1 MSASQ
6 AMPCPSESKKS
17 KRSRFPPG
25 FKRAAGQSPPALHV
39 GIASDAS
46 GGSSVK
52 KAAAEAAALSGE
64 RRSFAAESAAHLP
77 RGSLLDSLVLWQTLL
92 ASLACRWGCR
102 AGRDSA
108 NSTPPECAVAPAV
121 RGGGGL

>member
-6 AMPCPSESKKS
+6 AMPCPSESKKP

-25 FKRAAGQSPPALHV
+25 FKRRPGKSPPALHV
-39 GIASDAS
+39 GIASDALPS
-46 GGSSVK
+46 RSEK

-64 RRSFAAESAAHLP
+64 RRSFAAENAAHFP
-77 RGSLLDSLVLWQTLL
+77 RGSLLDSSVLWQTLL

-102 AGRDSA
+102 AGGDSA
-108 NSTPPECAVAPAV
+108 NSTAPECAVAPAV
-121 RGGGGL
+121 RG